1 MTATVTEQR
10 LARIREIVA
19 EHLEL
24 DADELTDDSNFI
36 DDHGADSLG
45 LIDVLA
51 ALEKEFSIEIDQAAF
66 ARMLDIRS
74 VYDVIA
80 ESTGW

>member
-1 MTATVTEQR
+1 MTTTVTEQR
-10 LARIREIVA
+10 LTRIREIVA

-24 DADELTDDSNFI
+24 DAGELSDDSNFI
-36 DDHGADSLG
+36 DDHDADSLA

-51 ALEKEFSIEIDQAAF
+51 ALEKAFSIEIDQAQF
-66 ARMLDIRS
+66 ARMLDVRS

-80 ESTGW
+80 ESNGW